1 MAAFVKVKGATES
14 GVDTSYT
21 PEGDIMG
28 DIAVID
34 STPIEPKDRPRKTIS
49 REERRLRTK
58 EKKRI
63 KKQKARRNR

>member
-28 DIAVID
+28 DIAG
-34 STPIEPKDRPRKTIS
+34 PAEPEDDLPKPRKTIS